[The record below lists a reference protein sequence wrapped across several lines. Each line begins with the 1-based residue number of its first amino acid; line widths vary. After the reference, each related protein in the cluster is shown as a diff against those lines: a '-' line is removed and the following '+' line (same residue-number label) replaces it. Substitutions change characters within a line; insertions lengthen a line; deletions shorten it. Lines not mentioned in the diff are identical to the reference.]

1 MDHDQP
7 ILNTLLP
14 SQKKD
19 PLFAQKY
26 NIYMKNEKTLVII
39 KPDGI
44 QRNLI
49 AEVIM
54 RYERLG
60 FKMIASKML
69 HATPKMIREHYSID
83 PLWGQKAGEKV
94 IAAKKEKGE
103 NVEGLDPLKLS
114 VDIVDR
120 LALYMT
126 NGPVLAMV
134 WQGAHVVQIVRKIT
148 GSTEPRSSDV
158 GTIRGDFMIDSYDLS
173 NLDKRALRNIVHA
186 SSSVEEAEKEIPIWF
201 QEEEVCEYSTP
212 HDTVLYDPTF

>member
-1 MDHDQP
+1 
-7 ILNTLLP
+7 
-14 SQKKD
+14 
-19 PLFAQKY
+19 
-26 NIYMKNEKTLVII
+26 MKNERTLVII

-69 HATPKMIREHYSID
+69 QATPDMVRNHYSID

-94 IAAKKEKGE
+94 LAAKKEKGE
-103 NVEGLDPLKLS
+103 DVEGLDPLKLS
-114 VDIVDR
+114 ADIVGR

-126 NGPVLAMV
+126 SGPVLAMV

-201 QEEEVCEYSTP
+201 QKDELCSYVAP
-212 HDTVLYDPTF
+212 HDKILYDPTF

>member
-1 MDHDQP
+1 
-7 ILNTLLP
+7 
-14 SQKKD
+14 
-19 PLFAQKY
+19 
-26 NIYMKNEKTLVII
+26 MKNEKTLVII

>member
-1 MDHDQP
+1 
-7 ILNTLLP
+7 
-14 SQKKD
+14 
-19 PLFAQKY
+19 
-26 NIYMKNEKTLVII
+26 MKNERTLVII

-60 FKMIASKML
+60 FKLVASKML
-69 HATPKMIREHYSID
+69 QATSDMVRDHYSID

-94 IAAKKEKGE
+94 LAAKKEKGDD
-103 NVEGLDPLKLS
+103 VEGLDPLKLS
-114 VDIVDR
+114 ANIVEK
-120 LALYMT
+120 LAIYMT

-134 WQGAHVVQIVRKIT
+134 WQGAHVVEIVRKIT

-201 QEEEVCEYSTP
+201 QSDEVCVYSTLR
-212 HDTVLYDPTF
+212 DRVLYDPTF